1 MLLSTKLVWPL
12 WTQTYE
18 NTRRVSSVILDVM
31 EADGLTDLV
40 VVVGVVLPGGQ
51 LQERLR
57 DQLAL
62 AVPGTSHSLIKL
74 EDGITHVHV
83 RGHTLCLRFPLV
95 IVDRTCGTHEEMN
108 R

>member
-1 MLLSTKLVWPL
+1 M
-12 WTQTYE
+12 Q
-18 NTRRVSSVILDVM
+18 
-31 EADGLTDLV
+31 ADGLTDLL

-62 AVPGTSHSLIKL
+62 AVPSTSNSLVQL

-83 RGHTLCLRFPLV
+83 GSHTLCL
-95 IVDRTCGTHEEMN
+95 
-108 R
+108 

>member
-1 MLLSTKLVWPL
+1 
-12 WTQTYE
+12 
-18 NTRRVSSVILDVM
+18 M
-31 EADGLTDLV
+31 EADGLVDLV

-62 AVPGTSHSLIKL
+62 AVPGPSHRLIQL

-83 RGHTLCLRFPLV
+83 RGHTLCFRFTLI
-95 IVDRTCGTHEEMN
+95 IVDGP
-108 R
+108 